1 MVYYLETQI
10 LEKQDRVGQ
19 TLCRSNCLRQVIGA
33 LQEGLR
39 HEPGNGLLEQQL
51 RRSEG
56 ELKTAEEV
64 GERMDMWDWIYERGK
79 HAPGRKG

>member
-10 LEKQDRVGQ
+10 LEEQDRVGQ